1 MKTKKYYFV
10 LAAVTAIFCVL
21 AFGGPKLPPP
31 VRQRVI
37 GEPPFEPGLI
47 GQPHPAL
54 VGIDELYVVI
64 NPPDSEPNKD
74 GLVFEKLREKIKKQ
88 LKIAGLKIASDDVP
102 EKFETILRKRLE
114 KNAIKQDSLKFRSI
128 NIPELR
134 VDTDMLKLEESQ
146 HYVFHIQTSLAA
158 KVFLGEAP
166 SHSLKAA
173 VWKARPT
180 MQAVSVQN
188 MPAKVT
194 DVVLEQ
200 IEAFVLAYI
209 VANMEAAQTPDANDV
224 ATAIQQPPVK
234 LPPTITVAKYKFVAS
249 KNSKV
254 FHKPDC
260 TWAKRIKP
268 ENLVGYNSRQ
278 EAIRA
283 GKRPCK
289 LCKP

>member
-1 MKTKKYYFV
+1 MKTKKYYLV
-10 LAAVTAIFCVL
+10 LAAVPAIFCLL
-21 AFGGPKLPPP
+21 AFGNVKLPPEH
-31 VRQRVI
+31 I
-37 GEPPFEPGLI
+37 EPGLI

-74 GLVFEKLREKIKKQ
+74 GLVWGELQKKVKSN

-134 VDTDMLKLEESQ
+134 VDIDMLKLEDSQ

-194 DVVLEQ
+194 DEVIEQ

-224 ATAIQQPPVK
+224 GTAIQKQPAKP
-234 LPPTITVAKYKFVAS
+234 PPTITVAKYKYVAS

-254 FHKPDC
+254 FHRPEC
-260 TWAKRIKP
+260 SSAARIAPK
-268 ENLVGYNSRQ
+268 NLIGYNTRE

-289 LCKP
+289 ICKP